1 MTTPKRSLPFK
12 NLVVEPLNWVAPKS
26 AAQEP
31 TGQTEDQEKSVDEQS
46 SKS

>member
-26 AAQEP
+26 AA
-31 TGQTEDQEKSVDEQS
+31 EDHTRDADNHDNAVSERDDKS
-46 SKS
+46 